1 MCLLKIL
8 LAYFVLVNLIALI
21 LYGVDKVKAVR
32 GSFRIP
38 EKVLLEVMVA
48 GGVFGAILGMLLFR
62 HKIRKPRFI
71 IVAVISSI
79 LYLAIAAIII
89 YKTVA

>member
-1 MCLLKIL
+1 MKIL

>member
-1 MCLLKIL
+1 MKIL

-48 GGVFGAILGMLLFR
+48 GGVFGAILGMFLFR

>member
-1 MCLLKIL
+1 MKIL
-8 LAYFVLVNLIALI
+8 LAYFVFVNLIALI